1 MVRDRKNT
9 RACLIKRRRN
19 VGREEGFME
28 KYERLEMDE
37 RRRGKGRERS
47 HRRREDRISVRGEVG
62 EGGGG

>member
-1 MVRDRKNT
+1 M
-9 RACLIKRRRN
+9 
-19 VGREEGFME
+19 GREEGFME

-47 HRRREDRISVRGEVG
+47 HRRRDRISVRGEVG